1 MTGATLLVELLT
13 EELPP
18 KALPKL
24 GQAFADGIAAGLR
37 TRGLAAADGAFRWF
51 ATPRRLAVTLAG
63 VLPEAAAREVTEKIM
78 PVSVALDASGQ
89 PTAALTKKLE
99 AKGIPLA
106 AVAGFERR
114 LDGKAEALFHTS
126 TVAGAKLAEVL
137 AGIVQDALKAL
148 PIPKVM
154 RWGDGDATFVRPAHK
169 LTMLHGTSVVPGS
182 VLDIQSGRSTRGH
195 RFMSRG
201 DIDIASADAYEPVT
215 VQRVVGEALS
225 RIDPAVPA
233 SAARPMTALVA
244 DSMAN
249 RTLMLSLIAIAAAMA
264 LLLSAIGLYGVIAY
278 VVGQRERE
286 LGIRVAIGAS
296 GRQIGALVMA
306 HSVRLVGVG
315 IVLGLAGAV
324 MGTRV
329 LTSFLFEVS
338 PTDPAVLMVVVGLVA
353 GLSLVATW
361 VPTRR
366 AVRIDPVIAL
376 RSD

>member
-24 GQAFADGIAAGLR
+24 GQAFANGIAAGLR
-37 TRGLAAADGAFRWF
+37 ARGLAAADGAFRWF

-78 PVSVALDASGQ
+78 PVSVALGADGQ

-99 AKGIPLA
+99 AKGIPLS

-114 LDGKAEALFHTS
+114 MDGKAEALFYTS

-169 LTMLHGTSVVPGS
+169 LTMLHGASVVPGS
-182 VLDIQSGRSTRGH
+182 VLDIESGRTTRGH

-201 DIDIASADAYEPVT
+201 DIDIATADAYEPTLLAEGKVIPNFAERRANIERQLLAEAAKQGALLNEYADLLDEVAALVEHPT
-215 VQRVVGEALS
+215 VYVGE
-225 RIDPAVPA
+225 
-233 SAARPMTALVA
+233 
-244 DSMAN
+244 
-249 RTLMLSLIAIAAAMA
+249 
-264 LLLSAIGLYGVIAY
+264 
-278 VVGQRERE
+278 
-286 LGIRVAIGAS
+286 
-296 GRQIGALVMA
+296 
-306 HSVRLVGVG
+306 
-315 IVLGLAGAV
+315 
-324 MGTRV
+324 
-329 LTSFLFEVS
+329 FE
-338 PTDPAVLMVVVGLVA
+338 D
-353 GLSLVATW
+353 
-361 VPTRR
+361 
-366 AVRIDPVIAL
+366 
-376 RSD
+376 